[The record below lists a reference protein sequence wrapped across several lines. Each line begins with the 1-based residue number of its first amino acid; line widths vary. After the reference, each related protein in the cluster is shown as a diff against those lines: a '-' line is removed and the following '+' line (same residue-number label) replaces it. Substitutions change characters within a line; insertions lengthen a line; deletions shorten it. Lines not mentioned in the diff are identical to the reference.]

1 MNMLIPPLDWQ
12 RVFVQ
17 PWTEDFETSFWIVLT
32 GFLAAAACGLVG
44 NFLLLRRVAMVG
56 DAISHSVLFGLVA
69 AFLVAREISTVP
81 MFFAAVATGILTVGL
96 VEFIHRNSRIKAD
109 AALCIVFTTL
119 FAAAIVMLGVAEV
132 GGPVHIDPECV
143 LFGEIAFVPL
153 EPPLV
158 WNGIPIG
165 PPSTL
170 RIAGVL
176 VVLVAV
182 GAVFY
187 KELLVTSFD
196 SGLAR
201 SLGMRTGFWNYG
213 LMAAVSVVVVSVFE
227 AVGSILPVAMLIV
240 PGMFAAQLSDRMAT
254 RFLLTVIHAAAGA
267 LIGYH
272 LSVWLDCSPA
282 GAMVVAGSALFAAA
296 WASSVMIRR
305 AKQTRGAKVDSF
317 AIGRGVA

>member
-1 MNMLIPPLDWQ
+1 
-12 RVFVQ
+12 
-17 PWTEDFETSFWIVLT
+17 
-32 GFLAAAACGLVG
+32 
-44 NFLLLRRVAMVG
+44 
-56 DAISHSVLFGLVA
+56 
-69 AFLVAREISTVP
+69 
-81 MFFAAVATGILTVGL
+81 
-96 VEFIHRNSRIKAD
+96 
-109 AALCIVFTTL
+109 
-119 FAAAIVMLGVAEV
+119 
-132 GGPVHIDPECV
+132 
-143 LFGEIAFVPL
+143 
-153 EPPLV
+153 
-158 WNGIPIG
+158 
-165 PPSTL
+165 
-170 RIAGVL
+170 
-176 VVLVAV
+176 
-182 GAVFY
+182 
-187 KELLVTSFD
+187 
-196 SGLAR
+196 
-201 SLGMRTGFWNYG
+201 MRTGFWNYG